1 MIWILIGLIAA
12 ILIAIIIIYNGLVA
26 KRLMSD
32 NGWSDITVQL
42 KRRADLI
49 PQIVETVK
57 AYAKHEK
64 SLFIDVIEKRNA
76 ALAAGDDPS
85 QRGVSESAL
94 ARPVSKLIALKEDY
108 PDLKAA
114 QNFLDLQNELTD
126 TEDKIE
132 MARRFY
138 NGAVREQNVAVQSFP
153 ANLIAG
159 MFGFSSRDFFEI
171 EMGDRANPELD
182 FSDS

>member
-1 MIWILIGLIAA
+1 MLIWIILGLIAA
-12 ILIAIIIIYNGLVA
+12 LIVGLIIIYNGLVA

-57 AYAKHEK
+57 AYAAHEK
-64 SLFIDVIEKRNA
+64 NLFIDVIEKRNA
-76 ALAAGDDPS
+76 ALAAGDDTKS
-85 QRGVSESAL
+85 RGASESAL
-94 ARPVSKLIALKEDY
+94 ARPMGRLIALKEDY

-114 QNFLDLQNELTD
+114 QNFLNLQNELAD

-138 NGAVREQNVAVQSFP
+138 NGAVREP
-153 ANLIAG
+153 L
-159 MFGFSSRDFFEI
+159 
-171 EMGDRANPELD
+171 
-182 FSDS
+182 